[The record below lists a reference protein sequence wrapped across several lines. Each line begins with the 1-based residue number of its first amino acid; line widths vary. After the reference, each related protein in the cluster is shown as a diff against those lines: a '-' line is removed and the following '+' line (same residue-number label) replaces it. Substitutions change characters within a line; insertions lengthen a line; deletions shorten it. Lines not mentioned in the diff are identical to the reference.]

1 MREIAKALALCDE
14 CFNLPFDV
22 YQLPLQLTMC
32 SAIENH
38 LKKTTPSTGRCYVLR
53 SLSILLRQ
61 PQKLAFSMSQVQGGW
76 NSMLASV
83 LHNCNV
89 YTVGVSVGFFSSLL
103 GSRVRCWLSPLARF
117 LHALAP
123 PTWGPNMTQHW
134 TNSAWDLT
142 AALIFASWHVLSWES
157 SIRHRPKK

>member
-89 YTVGVSVGFFSSLL
+89 YTVGVSVGFLAHYWDPVSGVDS
-103 GSRVRCWLSPLARF
+103 VRWRDFCMPWPRQ
-117 LHALAP
+117 HED
-123 PTWGPNMTQHW
+123 PT
-134 TNSAWDLT
+134 
-142 AALIFASWHVLSWES
+142 
-157 SIRHRPKK
+157 